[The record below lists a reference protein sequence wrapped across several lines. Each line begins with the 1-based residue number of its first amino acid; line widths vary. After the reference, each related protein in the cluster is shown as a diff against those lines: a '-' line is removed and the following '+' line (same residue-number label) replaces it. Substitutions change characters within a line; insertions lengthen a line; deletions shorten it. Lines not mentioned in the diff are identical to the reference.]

1 MDEGYESF
9 LCRYCVCVVYL
20 LVCEGFCSFFFFFPW
35 QCKSITLDAVGQ
47 FGKAPWSLLSNSTV
61 IRLLYSLFS
70 PIP

>member
-1 MDEGYESF
+1 MNHF
-9 LCRYCVCVVYL
+9 CVDTAFVLFTCLSVKDFVL
-20 LVCEGFCSFFFFFPW
+20 FFFFFPW